1 MSKIKKITITAVAI
15 TLLSSGITYSL
26 CKNKSK
32 EFESYMKIY
41 QVSDDDLLI
50 CAHRGFSSMEV
61 ENTTKA
67 ISLASEKDYVDII
80 EFDLRLSK
88 DNIIIVSHDN
98 SIIDENN
105 KSVIISETNSDE
117 LLNKNYIYQRN
128 AENNYFWYDSE
139 ILLINN
145 RNKKLNNQNYQL
157 ITLDEA
163 IKKANNKKI
172 ILDLKIVNDAEL
184 FVTELK
190 KELNNID
197 TSNIII
203 QSFSIPVL
211 KYLKDNTNYNCQ
223 LLVSNEGFFDYIDE
237 FDNIGLRF
245 DLVNYNLIK
254 KLIDNNKTVAIWT
267 INSTNELNS
276 VLDNVQEYYKD
287 IIYITDYPDLILTR
301 LNKKKLIKQNI

>member
-1 MSKIKKITITAVAI
+1 MSKIKKIVITAAAI

-26 CKNKSK
+26 CKNKRK
-32 EFESYMKIY
+32 EFESYMKTY

-88 DNIIIVSHDN
+88 DNKIIVSHDN
-98 SIIDENN
+98 TIIDENN

-128 AENNYFWYDSE
+128 AANNYFWYDSE

-145 RNKKLNNQNYQL
+145 RNKNLNNQKYQL
-157 ITLDEA
+157 ITLNEA
-163 IKKANNKKI
+163 IKEANNKKI
-172 ILDLKIVNDAEL
+172 ILDLKIINDEEL
-184 FVTELK
+184 FVNELK
-190 KELNNID
+190 KELNNVD

-223 LLVSNEGFFDYIDE
+223 LLVSNEGYFDYIDE

-245 DLVNYNLIK
+245 DLVNYDLIK
-254 KLIDNNKTVAIWT
+254 KLINNNKTVAIWT
-267 INSTNELNS
+267 INNSNELNY
-276 VLDNVQEYYKD
+276 VLYNVLEYYND

-301 LNKKKLIKQNI
+301 LNEKKLIKQNI